1 MFISEMYLIKKRG
14 GGGFKELLNGK
25 IHELL
30 IEDND
35 KIFIFLQPVMKFN
48 KESITP
54 GLTLKNDNHL
64 IISEET
70 LKKGNH
76 FEGIFL

>member
-35 KIFIFLQPVMKFN
+35 KIFIFL
-48 KESITP
+48 
-54 GLTLKNDNHL
+54 
-64 IISEET
+64 
-70 LKKGNH
+70 
-76 FEGIFL
+76 